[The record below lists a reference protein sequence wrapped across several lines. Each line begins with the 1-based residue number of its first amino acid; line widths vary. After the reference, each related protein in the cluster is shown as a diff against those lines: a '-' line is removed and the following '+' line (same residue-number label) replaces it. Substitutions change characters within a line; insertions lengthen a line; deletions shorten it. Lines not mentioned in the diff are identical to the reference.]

1 MRLKIK
7 KSNYIFG
14 EVQISGSKNASLPIL
29 TTALLTKEK
38 IHLHNVPNILDVEY
52 MIELLK
58 YIGVKVIRNVT
69 TNEVIL
75 KRKRIFQ
82 Y

>member
-7 KSNYIFG
+7 KTNYLFG
-14 EVQISGSKNASLPIL
+14 EIQISGSKNASLPIL
-29 TTALLTKEK
+29 TTTLLTKEK

-58 YIGVKVIRNVT
+58 HIGVKVIRNLT
-69 TNEVIL
+69 TNEFIL
-75 KRKRIFQ
+75 KRKKHS
-82 Y
+82 